1 MGKRKAAVCN
11 CARHAAPTLDIN
23 MFRHTA
29 PGLSSTLLSHWQ
41 MLLSKVPSQCAVC
54 HAWPAQRIC
63 SACIARFAQPH
74 NRCMAC
80 AIQVPAG
87 VTQCGACLRA
97 PPPLDLCLAAVDYAY
112 PWAQCIVQFKFQ
124 GDPGWAQV
132 LATLVHQTPG
142 AAAALN
148 AADWVLPVPL
158 ATKRLRER
166 GFNQALQLAQQL
178 APHKVQPHLLLRLH
192 ATPAQHTLS
201 RSQRLRNLDGAFA
214 VEPLRSQELAGC
226 RVVLVDDVM
235 TTGATLHAAAVA
247 LRRVGVLN
255 LTALVVARTPSGN

>member
-1 MGKRKAAVCN
+1 MPD
-11 CARHAAPTLDIN
+11 HP
-23 MFRHTA
+23 TA
-29 PGLSSTLLSHWQ
+29 PGITAAFRARWQ
-41 MLLSKVPSQCAVC
+41 AWICQVPSQCAVC
-54 HAWPAQRIC
+54 RAWPAQRVC
-63 SACIARFAQPH
+63 SACVARFAQLQH
-74 NRCMAC
+74 RCDTC
-80 AIQVPAG
+80 ALRMPQG
-87 VTQCGACLRA
+87 VRRCGACLRT
-97 PPPLDLCLAAVDYAY
+97 PPPLDLCLAAVDYGY
-112 PWAQCIVQFKFQ
+112 PWSQAVAQFKFQ